1 MFKIDGKKEK
11 EKKIDILSHR
21 KRTVMLTSDANVN
34 ETGAVSL
41 SLNLKSK

>member
-1 MFKIDGKKEK
+1 MFKIDGE
-11 EKKIDILSHR
+11 KIDILPHR
-21 KRTVMLTSDANVN
+21 ERTAMLTSDANVN

>member
-1 MFKIDGKKEK
+1 MFKIDGKK
-11 EKKIDILSHR
+11 IDILPHR
-21 KRTVMLTSDANVN
+21 ERTAMSDANVN